1 MTDCSLNVILRKNV
15 FFFHFHA
22 PTLGSGDVVKRF
34 CSFFR
39 VLDDPN
45 ERFLKVLYEI
55 ITMPRVNICL

>member
-1 MTDCSLNVILRKNV
+1 MF

-22 PTLGSGDVVKRF
+22 PTLGSGDIVKRF

-39 VLDDPN
+39 VSDDPN
-45 ERFLKVLYEI
+45 EQFLKVIYEI